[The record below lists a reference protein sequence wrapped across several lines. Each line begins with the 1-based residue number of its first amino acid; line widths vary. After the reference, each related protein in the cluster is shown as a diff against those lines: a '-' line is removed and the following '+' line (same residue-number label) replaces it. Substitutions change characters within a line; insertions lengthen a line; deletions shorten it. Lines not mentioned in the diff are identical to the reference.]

1 MFLKHKNVPFYEP
14 CQEIPLKK
22 LDKWRYLDMTTRV
35 RLKSASFRVI
45 IVGCVFGALFCLIL
59 GRLFQLTI
67 IDYHGRD
74 YTKPMG
80 SSYAL
85 TRYNILDRNGILL
98 ASSVPTTDLSVNPAV
113 VRDVKEDPH
122 EIARKIANA
131 LNDVDEKDVFAAI
144 TSTRGFEY
152 IKRKLSPVERNNI
165 NWLGYQFLSDFPGEY
180 RTYPHRNLVSHILG
194 GVDIDNVG
202 IAGIEKAYDQQLMHQ
217 NVNLSIDVSVQ
228 EMVRNALISGLNK
241 FKAQAALA
249 LVMDINNGEILA
261 SVSLPDYNPNVP
273 ARGKP
278 GNERFNQA
286 TLGTY
291 EFGSI
296 FKLFNTALG
305 LESKT
310 ITVNSVFDTT
320 KPFKIGRKYITDY
333 RGQARPLTV
342 PEILIHS
349 SNIGSAQIGLKIGQ
363 EKQQEFFER
372 LGFYDKLPL
381 ALPERGTTQYNK
393 KAKWAD
399 MESATLSYGY
409 GISVTPLHLIAAV
422 ASLANG
428 GIYRVP
434 TFIKDGNQNQVE
446 TRIIDEKLSQVMR
459 HLMWAVVNYE
469 LPKDSP
475 VALYAVGGKT
485 GSANLIDKKGKYIEG
500 RLRTTFVGAFPM
512 TDPKYI
518 VLVSYTDPQKVPET
532 KMFNAAGWN
541 AKATGLQ
548 IIGDIAPYL
557 GVEPVT
563 DWEQPAYITRAFE
576 LSRAAKK
583 GH

>member
-1 MFLKHKNVPFYEP
+1 MFSRRKKIPFYDV

-35 RLKSASFRVI
+35 RLKSASWRI
-45 IVGCVFGALFCLIL
+45 LLVGFAFGALYCLII
-59 GRLFQLTI
+59 GRLFQLTVMY
-67 IDYHGRD
+67 YHGRD

-85 TRYNILDRNGILL
+85 MRHNILDRNGVLL
-98 ASSVPTTDLSVNPAV
+98 ASSVPSTDLSVNPAI
-113 VRDVKEDPH
+113 VKGDPKEVAH
-122 EIARKIANA
+122 NIAQA
-131 LNDVDEKDVFAAI
+131 LNNVDEKDVYSAI
-144 TSTRGFEY
+144 TSSAGFKY
-152 IKRKLSPVERNNI
+152 IKRKLSPAERNNI
-165 NWLGYQFLSDFPGEY
+165 NWLGYPFLSEFPGEY
-180 RTYPHRNLVSHILG
+180 RTYPHRNLVAQILG

-202 IAGIEKAYDQQLMHQ
+202 IAGIEKAYDSQL
-217 NVNLSIDVSVQ
+217 VNSDVRLSLDISVQ
-228 EMVRNALISGLNK
+228 EMVHNALTQGLEK
-241 FKAQAALA
+241 FKATAALA

-261 SVSLPDYNPNVP
+261 SVSLPDYNPNLP
-273 ARGKP
+273 AKDMGK
-278 GNERFNQA
+278 ERFNQT

-310 ITVNSVFDTT
+310 ITVDSIFDTS
-320 KPFKIGRKYITDY
+320 KPLKIGRKQITDY

-349 SNIGSAQIGLKIGQ
+349 SNIGSAQIGLKIGWERQ
-363 EKQQEFFER
+363 KEFLGRF
-372 LGFYDKLPL
+372 GFYEKLPIP
-381 ALPERGTTQYNK
+381 LPERGTTQYNK

-399 MESATLSYGY
+399 MESATISYGY

-434 TFIKDGNQNQVE
+434 TFIKDGNKGQIE
-446 TRIIDEKLSQVMR
+446 TRVIDEKVSNIMR
-459 HLMWAVVNYE
+459 HLMWGVVNYE
-469 LPKDSP
+469 LPSKSP

-485 GSANLIDKKGKYIEG
+485 GSANLLDERGKYIEG
-500 RLRTTFVGAFPM
+500 KLRTTSVGVFPM

-518 VLVSYTDPQKVPET
+518 VLVSYTDPKKVKET
-532 KMFNAAGWN
+532 HMFNAAGWN

-557 GVEPVT
+557 GVEPVEN
-563 DWEQPAYITRAFE
+563 WEQPYYITKAFE
-576 LSRAAKK
+576 RSKAAKK

>member
-1 MFLKHKNVPFYEP
+1 MMFLKRKKVSFYEP

-22 LDKWRYLDMTTRV
+22 LDKWRYLDMSTRV
-35 RLKSASFRVI
+35 QLKSAASRVLLVGTVFSLLYCVI
-45 IVGCVFGALFCLIL
+45 I
-59 GRLFQLTI
+59 GRLFQLTVM
-67 IDYHGRD
+67 DYHGRD
-74 YTKPMG
+74 YTKPMS

-85 TRYNILDRNGILL
+85 TRNNILDRNGVLL
-98 ASSVPTTDLSVNPAV
+98 ASSVPSTDLSVNPAI
-113 VRDVKEDPH
+113 VKGDPKEVAH
-122 EIARKIANA
+122 NIAIA
-131 LNDVDEKDVFAAI
+131 LNNVDEKDVYSAI
-144 TSTRGFEY
+144 TSSAGFKY
-152 IKRKLSPVERNNI
+152 IKRKLSPTERNNI
-165 NWLGYQFLSDFPGEY
+165 NWLGYPFLSEFPGEY

-202 IAGIEKAYDQQLMHQ
+202 IAGIEKAYDSQLMNQ
-217 NVNLSIDVSVQ
+217 NVTLSIDVSVQ
-228 EMVRNALISGLNK
+228 EMVHNALTQGIEK
-241 FKAQAALA
+241 FKATAALA

-261 SVSLPDYNPNVP
+261 SVSLPDYNPNLP
-273 ARGKP
+273 AKGVGK
-278 GNERFNQA
+278 ERFNQT

-310 ITVNSVFDTT
+310 ITVDSVFDTK
-320 KPFKIGRKYITDY
+320 KPLKIGRKQITDY

-349 SNIGSAQIGLKIGQ
+349 SNIGSAQIGLKIGY
-363 EKQQEFFER
+363 EKQKEFLGRF
-372 LGFYDKLPL
+372 GFYDKLPVP
-381 ALPERGTTQYNK
+381 LPERGTTQYNK

-399 MESATLSYGY
+399 IESATISYGY

-434 TFIKDGNQNQVE
+434 TFIKDGNKDQVE
-446 TRIIDEKLSQVMR
+446 TRVIDEKVSAIMR

-469 LPKDSP
+469 LPSKSP

-485 GSANLIDKKGKYIEG
+485 GSANLLDERGKYIEG
-500 RLRTTFVGAFPM
+500 KLRTTFVGVFPM

-518 VLVSYTDPQKVPET
+518 VLVSYTDPQKVKET
-532 KMFNAAGWN
+532 FMFNAAGWN

-557 GVEPVT
+557 GVEPVVE
-563 DWEQPAYITRAFE
+563 WEQPNYITKAFE
-576 LSRAAKK
+576 RSRAAKK
-583 GH
+583 GR

>member
-1 MFLKHKNVPFYEP
+1 MFSKRKKTPFYEV

-22 LDKWRYLDMTTRV
+22 LDKWRYLDMSTRV
-35 RLKSASFRVI
+35 QLKSASYRILVVGVVFSVLFCVI
-45 IVGCVFGALFCLIL
+45 I
-59 GRLFQLTI
+59 GRLFQLTVM
-67 IDYHGRD
+67 DYHGRD

-80 SSYAL
+80 SSFAL
-85 TRYNILDRNGILL
+85 KRYNILDRNGILL
-98 ASSVPTTDLSVNPAV
+98 ASSVPSTDLSVNPV
-113 VRDVKEDPH
+113 IVKGDPK
-122 EIARKIANA
+122 EIAHNISLA
-131 LNDVDEKDVFAAI
+131 LKDVDEKDVYSAI
-144 TSTRGFEY
+144 TSSAGFRY
-152 IKRKLSPVERNNI
+152 IKRKLTPTERNNI
-165 NWLGYQFLSDFPGEY
+165 NWLGYPFLSEFPGEY

-202 IAGIEKAYDQQLMHQ
+202 ISGIEKAYDSQLMHQ
-217 NVNLSIDVSVQ
+217 NVQLSLDISVQ
-228 EMVRNALISGLNK
+228 EMVHNALTQGLEK
-241 FKAQAALA
+241 FKAQGALA

-261 SVSLPDYNPNVP
+261 SVSLPDYNPNLP
-273 ARGKP
+273 AKDVGK
-278 GNERFNQA
+278 ERFNQA

-305 LESKT
+305 LESKI
-310 ITVNSVFDTT
+310 ITVDSVFDTS
-320 KPFKIGRKYITDY
+320 KPLKFRRKQITDY

-363 EKQQEFFER
+363 EKQQEFFGR
-372 LGFYDKLPL
+372 FGFYDKLPI
-381 ALPERGTTQYNK
+381 ALPERGSTKYNK
-393 KAKWAD
+393 KAKWAEI
-399 MESATLSYGY
+399 ESATLSFGY

-434 TFIKDGNQNQVE
+434 TFIKDGNKDQVE
-446 TRIIDEKLSQVMR
+446 TRVIDENISKLMR
-459 HLMWAVVNYE
+459 HMMWAVVNYE
-469 LPKDSP
+469 LPEKSP

-485 GSANLIDKKGKYIEG
+485 GSANLIDKKTGKYIEG

-518 VLVSYTDPQKVPET
+518 VLVSYDDPQKVKET
-532 KMFNAAGWN
+532 HMFNAAGWN

-557 GVEPVT
+557 GVEPVEN
-563 DWEQPAYITRAFE
+563 WEQPSYITRAFE
-576 LSRAAKK
+576 RSRAAKK
-583 GH
+583 GR